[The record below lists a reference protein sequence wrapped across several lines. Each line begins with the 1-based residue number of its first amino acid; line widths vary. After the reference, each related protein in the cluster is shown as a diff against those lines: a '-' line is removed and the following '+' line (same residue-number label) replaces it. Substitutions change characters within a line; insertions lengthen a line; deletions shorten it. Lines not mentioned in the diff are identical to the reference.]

1 MRERMQGVFIAFEGT
16 DGSGLS
22 TQVERLAAWW
32 RGLGRPVH
40 ATREPSGGPAGLL
53 LRLALTHRLGR
64 PDDGTF
70 HALDEATM
78 ALLFTADRM
87 DHLASEVLPC
97 LESGMAV
104 VCDRYVLSTYAYQG
118 LSLDLDWLR
127 ALNARAR
134 IPDLTVLIDVPAEV
148 SVERMHARG
157 LVERYEQ
164 RATLARVR
172 ANFQRLVPVLRAAGQ
187 RIAVVDGTASIDAV
201 HAAIIAQV
209 MDLKPLR

>member
-1 MRERMQGVFIAFEGT
+1 MHGLFIAFEGT

-22 TQVERLAAWW
+22 TQTERLAAWF
-32 RGLGRPVH
+32 RARGRPVH
-40 ATREPSGGPAGLL
+40 ATKEPSRGPAGLI

-64 PDDGTF
+64 PADGAF
-70 HALDEATM
+70 RALDEATM

-97 LESGMAV
+97 LERGMAV

-118 LSLDLDWLR
+118 LSVDLDWLR

-134 IPDLTVLIDVPAEV
+134 VPDLTVLIDVPAEV

-164 RATLARVR
+164 QETLARVR
-172 ANFQRLVPVLRAAGQ
+172 DNFQRLVPLLRAQGQ
-187 RIAVVDGTASIDAV
+187 RIAVVDGTAPIDAV
-201 HAAIIAQV
+201 HAAVVAQV
-209 MDLKPLR
+209 LDLQPAP

>member
-1 MRERMQGVFIAFEGT
+1 
-16 DGSGLS
+16 
-22 TQVERLAAWW
+22 
-32 RGLGRPVH
+32 
-40 ATREPSGGPAGLL
+40 
-53 LRLALTHRLGR
+53 
-64 PDDGTF
+64 
-70 HALDEATM
+70 M

-87 DHLASEVLPC
+87 DHLASKMLPC

-118 LSLDLDWLR
+118 RGADLDWLR

-164 RATLARVR
+164 QETLTRVR
-172 ANFQRLVPVLRAAGQ
+172 ATFQRLVPLLRAQGQ
-187 RIAVVDGTASIDAV
+187 RIAVVDGTAPIDAV
-201 HAAIIAQV
+201 HAAVVAQV
-209 MDLKPLR
+209 RDLKPAP

>member
-1 MRERMQGVFIAFEGT
+1 MQGVFIALEGT

-22 TQVERLAAWW
+22 TQVERLAAWF
-32 RGLGRPVH
+32 RGLGHPVH

-64 PDDGTF
+64 PDDGAF

-97 LESGMAV
+97 LESGKAV

-118 LSLDLDWLR
+118 LSVDLDWLR

-134 IPDLTVLIDVPAEV
+134 IPDLTVLIDVPAEA

-201 HAAIIAQV
+201 HAAIVAQV
-209 MDLKPLR
+209 MDLTPLR

>member
-1 MRERMQGVFIAFEGT
+1 MRERMQGVFIALEGT

-22 TQVERLAAWW
+22 TQVERLVAWF

-40 ATREPSGGPAGLL
+40 ATREPSGGPVGLL

-64 PDDGTF
+64 TDDGAF

-118 LSLDLDWLR
+118 LSVDLDWLR

-164 RATLARVR
+164 RATLAHVR
-172 ANFQRLVPVLRAAGQ
+172 ANFQRLVPVLRAQGQ

-201 HAAIIAQV
+201 HAAVVAQV
-209 MDLKPLR
+209 MELTPSL